1 MKDFSKRQLLVNYLL
16 GLCTPGEIREV
27 EHWLDKE
34 PANISLLQKVAAE
47 IEDKDL
53 LSHADKKH
61 IKSEIFKKIRERDL
75 SSEKEKS
82 LSKVTINSRSSGNKQ
97 KSGLW
102 YKVAAMVLVIVTAGM
117 VGLYYADFNSSQS
130 KSVTQLQQRTLSNGQ
145 TATFRFGD
153 GSVIKL
159 NAGSTI
165 RYPEKFSENKRE
177 IYLEGEG
184 FFTINHDESRPFI
197 VHAGNT
203 TTRVLGT
210 SFNVRAYA
218 EEKNVQVAVAEGK
231 VAVSREDKER
241 ESEDGG
247 EETIFVEENQ
257 WVTYRSS
264 EKLIEKGEG
273 DIGELIAWKD
283 RKLVFTDK
291 SLDQISDRLERWYNI
306 DIVLADSTLKQRR
319 MSASFEEESITEVLG
334 VIALALDL
342 DYEKEGRKVTFT
354 NKEDN

>member
-1 MKDFSKRQLLVNYLL
+1 MKDFSKRQLLINYLL

-34 PANISLLQKVAAE
+34 PANISLLQKVAKE
-47 IEDKDL
+47 IDDKGL
-53 LSHADKKH
+53 LSDADKKH
-61 IKSEIFKKIRERDL
+61 IKSKIFQEIREGDL

-97 KSGLW
+97 QSGLW

-117 VGLYYADFNSSQS
+117 VGLYYTGFNSSQS
-130 KSVTQLQQRTLSNGQ
+130 ESDTQLQQRTLSNGQ

-159 NAGSTI
+159 NAGSTL

-184 FFTINHDESRPFI
+184 FFNINRDESRPFI

-210 SFNVRAYA
+210 SFNVRAYS
-218 EEKNVQVAVAEGK
+218 EEKNVQIAVAEGK
-231 VAVSREDKER
+231 VAVSREEKEI
-241 ESEDGG
+241 ESEDGD
-247 EETIFVEENQ
+247 EAIYVEENQ

-291 SLDQISDRLERWYNI
+291 SLVQISDRLERWYNI
-306 DIVLADSTLKQRR
+306 DIILADSTLKQRR
-319 MSASFEEESITEVLG
+319 MSASFEEESMTEVLG